1 MYSKTCRN
9 CGNGYTNPRA
19 DSVYC
24 CDNCKAQY
32 DRAQGT
38 NKGYVHAEKERWTS
52 CSCEHCG
59 GTFWVNDYAVRG
71 GQRRARFCT
80 TRCRVA
86 YFRAQKKTYA
96 GETYQGH
103 STHERNRNTPPKQG
117 NTPPK
122 QGNTSPP
129 NQKVHYYTHR
139 DGLAKAFEWLGV
151 ANGADLKTCKRA
163 YIKMIK
169 AYHPDTSKAPNAN
182 ELSQATNAAFEV
194 ISKHY
199 NRK

>member
-9 CGNGYTNPRA
+9 CGNSYNNPRS

-32 DRAQGT
+32 DRAEGT
-38 NKGYVHAEKERWTS
+38 NKGYVHAEKVRYEECT
-52 CSCEHCG
+52 CEHCS

-71 GQRRARFCT
+71 GQRKARFCT

-86 YFRAQKKTYA
+86 YFRARKK
-96 GETYQGH
+96 GFQRETYQGH
-103 STHERNRNTPPKQG
+103 STHEKNRNTPPQG
-117 NTPPK
+117 EPAYTAK
-122 QGNTSPP
+122 DYGAPP
-129 NQKVHYYTHR
+129 NQKVNYFTHKQ
-139 DGLAKAFEWLGV
+139 GLAKAFEWLGV
-151 ANGADLKTCKRA
+151 PNGADLKTCKRA